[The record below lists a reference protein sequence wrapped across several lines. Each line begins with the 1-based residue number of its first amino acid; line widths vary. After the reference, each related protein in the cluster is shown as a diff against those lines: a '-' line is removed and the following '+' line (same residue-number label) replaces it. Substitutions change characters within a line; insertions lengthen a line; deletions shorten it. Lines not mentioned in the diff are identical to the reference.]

1 MFSMKFKI
9 SKYGVLK
16 TFTLLFLVTLIY
28 STVNGQSKKNW
39 YYFRDKKTG
48 LIGYKDRQ
56 GNIKI
61 PAKFGGFTGALV
73 FRDIIAVTEDKTGQS
88 YYLLKN
94 GKKIGS
100 DSLYVW
106 DNDFDNLIEDKIRF
120 RDKKTGKVGF
130 FNKNGKIIIPAVYND
145 ARPFHNGLALVVHNG
160 KRVCLD
166 GSMYNDSAPCEHWF
180 WNGISALIDTHN
192 HIVADDISIDDTDDI
207 NWFALK
213 IELKPDTTLYTS
225 FKDPEDKFYSF
236 LNYKKE
242 FKKWFYK
249 IYLSNLNQSVSANC
263 YKELV
268 VEDKFKDRVRRYYSK
283 TSFLKRYQTLLIKKM
298 KTVKAGK
305 VETTIFDD
313 DLNDY
318 IYNGKN
324 FSMFYTTYGVPDKE
338 KHPLFDVVSTYYE
351 KNKQSS
357 YQEHYSFLRTD
368 SGYKLI
374 EIALNV
380 GLNN

>member
-120 RDKKTGKVGF
+120 RDKKTDKVGF

-166 GSMYNDSAPCEHWF
+166 GSMYNDSAPCEHWS
-180 WNGISALIDTHN
+180 WNGISSIIDTQN
-192 HIVADDISIDDTDDI
+192 RIVADNISIDETGDI

-213 IELKPDTTLYTS
+213 ITRLTPDTTLYTS
-225 FKDPEDKFYSF
+225 FKAPGGNFYSF

-249 IYLSNLNQSVSANC
+249 TYLNNLNQNVAADC
-263 YKELV
+263 YKKLA
-268 VEDKFKDRVRRYYSK
+268 VEDQSKSRTIQYYTK
-283 TSFLKRYQTLLIKKM
+283 GSFLRHYQTLLIEKM
-298 KTVKAGK
+298 KTMKAGK
-305 VETTIFDD
+305 VKTTIFDGDFAD
-313 DLNDY
+313 D
-318 IYNGKN
+318 
-324 FSMFYTTYGVPDKE
+324 FYTKKATTDELPDKE
-338 KHPLFDVVSTYYE
+338 MCPVFNVVSNYYQ
-351 KNKQSS
+351 KNKQLN
-357 YQEHYSFLRTD
+357 YQEQYFFLSTNG
-368 SGYKLI
+368 GYKLI
-374 EIALNV
+374 EIVLNA
-380 GLNN
+380 GLNK